1 MPTYPNLHFDSLVR
15 HQKMRFSQTKK
26 YLRHP
31 QVVLSNPPTAV
42 GVSCTILKIA
52 VFTSIWAPYWWGL
65 LWVHWWGQPLGHWWG
80 P

>member
-1 MPTYPNLHFDSLVR
+1 
-15 HQKMRFSQTKK
+15 MRFSQTKK

-52 VFTSIWAPYWWGL
+52 VFTSIWAPYLFISDDHLGL
-65 LWVHWWGQPLGHWWG
+65 AVTP
-80 P
+80 